1 MSVGAA
7 GGAARPRGDAGG
19 DRCGAGPGGVPPPE
33 AGVRVYGR
41 DGAAVVARTGTAAA
55 RDALACAGRGPV
67 PGRALVTRPGAG
79 PGGIPAHGARV
90 AEGGLASRPPG
101 RGPPWRPVGGVG
113 RRERTGPV
121 ASVEGVP
128 TNVDPSR
135 SVGRTEDTGA
145 TTRMIASVP
154 PWTRGAGPT
163 SHTTCS
169 LEGIVPGSSRTGSA
183 GSWTWSSGKIGV

>member
-1 MSVGAA
+1 ISIRATVDD
-7 GGAARPRGDAGG
+7 ARPRGDAEG
-19 DRCGAGPGGVPPPE
+19 DRRGAGPGGVPPPE

-55 RDALACAGRGPV
+55 RDALAHAGRGPV

-90 AEGGLASRPPG
+90 AEEGLASRPPG
-101 RGPPWRPVGGVG
+101 RRPWRPVGGVG
-113 RRERTGPV
+113 RRERTGPL

-145 TTRMIASVP
+145 TTRMITSVP

-169 LEGIVPGSSRTGSA
+169 LEGIVPGSSRTHCT
-183 GSWTWSSGKIGV
+183 GSWT

>member
-55 RDALACAGRGPV
+55 RAALAGAGRDPV
-67 PGRALVTRPGAG
+67 PGRAVVTRPGAG
-79 PGGIPAHGARV
+79 PGALPAHGARV
-90 AEGGLASRPPG
+90 AEEGLAPRPPG
-101 RGPPWRPVGGVG
+101 RRPRRPVGVVG
-113 RRERTGPV
+113 RREGTGP
-121 ASVEGVP
+121 AAGVEGVP
-128 TNVDPSR
+128 ADVDPSG
-135 SVGRTEDTGA
+135 SVGRPEDPGA

-154 PWTRGAGPT
+154 PRTSGAGPT

-169 LEGIVPGSSRTGSA
+169 LEGIVPGSSRTRA
-183 GSWTWSSGKIGV
+183 IGRST